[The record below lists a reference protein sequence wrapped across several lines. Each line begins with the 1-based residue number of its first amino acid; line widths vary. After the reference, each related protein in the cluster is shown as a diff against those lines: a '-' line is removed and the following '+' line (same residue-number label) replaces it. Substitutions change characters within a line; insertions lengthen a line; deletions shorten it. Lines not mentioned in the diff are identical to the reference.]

1 MNIRDLVIDAKAT
14 IGENLI
20 CVDVVEKAVYKD
32 GVKTDETI
40 YSYDIV
46 CIDRKMLHINVKIP
60 GKQLISLDGKDVVYV
75 SLTGLVIKPYLM
87 NNQLNFTATATS
99 IVELKN

>member
-1 MNIRDLVIDAKAT
+1 MNVKDLVIDAKAT
-14 IGENLI
+14 IGENLV
-20 CVDVVEKAVYKD
+20 CVDVIEKSVYKD

-60 GKQLISLDGKDVVYV
+60 GKQLISINGKNVVYV
-75 SLTGLVIKPYLM
+75 SLTDLVIKPYLM
-87 NNQLNFTATATS
+87 NNQLNFTATASS
-99 IVELKN
+99 IAELKD

>member
-14 IGENLI
+14 IGENLV

-40 YSYDIV
+40 YSYD
-46 CIDRKMLHINVKIP
+46 
-60 GKQLISLDGKDVVYV
+60 SEEWE
-75 SLTGLVIKPYLM
+75 T
-87 NNQLNFTATATS
+87 
-99 IVELKN
+99 

>member
-20 CVDVVEKAVYKD
+20 CVDVVEKNVYKD
-32 GVKTDETI
+32 GAKTDETI

-46 CIDRKMLHINVKIP
+46 CIDRKMLHIHVKIP

-87 NNQLNFTATATS
+87 NNQLNFTATATG